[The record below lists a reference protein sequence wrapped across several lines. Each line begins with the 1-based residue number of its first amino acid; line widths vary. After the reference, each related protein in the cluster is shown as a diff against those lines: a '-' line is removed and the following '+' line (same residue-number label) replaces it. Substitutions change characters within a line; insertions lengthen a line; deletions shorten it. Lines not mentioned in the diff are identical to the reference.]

1 MSLIQPVGP
10 VRFFQYTTPRS
21 DSKKKNP
28 TFFPA
33 VSHSID
39 KMKAVAVALIVLLG
53 VAATYAVVVPKVH
66 KDCTHE
72 NVRAAR
78 TRTRESSNEKKL
90 LGLTALLATAVS
102 AIFSAVPNF
111 EHLFSLFGRAFS
123 NVCET

>member
-10 VRFFQYTTPRS
+10 VRFFQYTTPAATR
-21 DSKKKNP
+21 KKKNP

-39 KMKAVAVALIVLLG
+39 KMKAVAIALIVLLG

-90 LGLTALLATAVS
+90 LGLTALTAVS